1 MRTILFLVAGLF
13 LMASLLIVA
22 KMLFTSIFLRLETG
36 QSPLD

>member
-1 MRTILFLVAGLF
+1 MRKILFLVAGLF

-22 KMLFTSIFLRLETG
+22 KMFSEHFPRLRTG